1 MTVFWLIICI
11 VTIIAETMT
20 LAMVSI
26 WFTAGAFAAMVCSF
40 FGAPEMVQ
48 TAVFLAV
55 SVAALAIFKTK
66 GERVT
71 SHLQTPT
78 NADRFI
84 GREGLVIKTIDAC
97 RDEGLVTVDGQEW
110 SARPMDKDAV
120 IAEGSRVVVKEIR
133 GVKLLVEKKEEDKT

>member
-11 VTIIAETMT
+11 VTIIAEIMT

-26 WFTAGAFAAMVCSF
+26 WFTAGAFAARGCSF
-40 FGAPEMVQ
+40 VGAPEMVQ
-48 TAVFLAV
+48 TAVLRAV